1 MHVSEIWRHTVGMV
15 KQNHSSAEKNAAR
28 CVENLITKFLP
39 LKEFGSVSVLNA
51 KDVVEPFHS
60 LLVHHSHMTVAM
72 EDFHGH
78 AVSLDVVKV
87 MADEVG
93 GEVFYTREILLTSP
107 QFQSEKFSSLQCAR
121 ASSNGQEYV
130 VQYGIVRIAVDRLPK
145 DVVTRIQSGGTPL
158 GRILIEAD
166 VHREVRC
173 VSLFE
178 VIPGPHFSELCL
190 GFKQGI
196 ISRTYGRFATI
207 NISSEPVI
215 ELFEVVIPPVGVQ

>member
-1 MHVSEIWRHTVGMV
+1 MV
-15 KQNHSSAEKNAAR
+15 NQSNSSPETDAAR

-39 LKEFGSVSVLNA
+39 LKEFGSVSVVNA

-60 LLVHHSHMTVAM
+60 LLAHHSHMTVAM
-72 EDFHGH
+72 EGFHGH
-78 AVSLDVVKV
+78 AVSLNVVKGMV
-87 MADEVG
+87 DEVG

-121 ASSNGQEYV
+121 ASSNGQDYV

-215 ELFEVVIPPVGVQ
+215 ELFEVVIPPVGGQ

>member
-1 MHVSEIWRHTVGMV
+1 MANQSNPSPETD
-15 KQNHSSAEKNAAR
+15 AAR

-39 LKEFGSVSVLNA
+39 MKEFGSVSVVNA

-60 LLVHHSHMTVAM
+60 LLAHHSHMTVAM
-72 EDFHGH
+72 EGFHGH
-78 AVSLDVVKV
+78 AVSLNVVTGMV
-87 MADEVG
+87 DEVG
-93 GEVFYTREILLTSP
+93 GEVFYTREIFLTSP

-166 VHREVRC
+166 LHREVRC

-178 VIPGPHFSELCL
+178 VVPGPHFSELCL

-215 ELFEVVIPPVGVQ
+215 ELFEVVIPPVGGQ